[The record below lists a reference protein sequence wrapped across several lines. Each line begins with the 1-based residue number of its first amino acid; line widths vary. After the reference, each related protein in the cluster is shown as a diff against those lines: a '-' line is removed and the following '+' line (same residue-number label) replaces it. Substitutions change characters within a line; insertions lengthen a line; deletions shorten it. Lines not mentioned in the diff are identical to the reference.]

1 MPEPEPKPTPQ
12 PETETAPMAPASQ
25 LSGPTVSVRP
35 APAEAPEGPST
46 GGELPPETPSQPLT
60 ARQEVNPDGTLKRQP
75 QPSPLQ
81 RLRERLKR

>member
-1 MPEPEPKPTPQ
+1 M
-12 PETETAPMAPASQ
+12 
-25 LSGPTVSVRP
+25 SVRP
-35 APAEAPEGPST
+35 APDERPEGPAPV
-46 GGELPPETPSQPLT
+46 GELPPETPSQPLT